1 MHIVLSH
8 KYDEVFQFTKQFHP
22 TYFGVKKIRGPSR
35 TGRRFSVEKK
45 RLLVNFD

>member
-22 TYFGVKKIRGPSR
+22 TYFGVKKSEGLVEPVDDSR
-35 TGRRFSVEKK
+35 
-45 RLLVNFD
+45 